1 MRGKN
6 ERQGSEKEVRVFASP
21 TKSTKRLLEV
31 VRFREGGES
40 VCVTHEVCKAICR
53 GRVIT
58 QKCERGRCN
67 SISQKESSGFKHVGR
82 EWNYV
87 QVRCRSDER

>member
-1 MRGKN
+1 MTNGSL
-6 ERQGSEKEVRVFASP
+6 ERQGLEKEKRVFASLM
-21 TKSTKRLLEV
+21 KFAR
-31 VRFREGGES
+31 
-40 VCVTHEVCKAICR
+40 AICR